1 MAVIFAAI
9 GGGAVIAAIAASD
22 DYGDHS
28 DYSAYS
34 NQAEQER
41 KRKLEKRHQP
51 NALRQTTQGS
61 GCHGGFGSRNVHGC
75 PVESGGGEKMPQQ
88 EERGFRRKNH
98 HGDRPAFG
106 ADRRDTGGVMPYD
119 VRCNQPFCR
128 HDGQHGGEI

>member
-41 KRKLEKRHQP
+41 KRKLETAIEDLSTYKKSDINPMLVQSRAEAERKRH
-51 NALRQTTQGS
+51 NKKKGAS
-61 GCHGGFGSRNVHGC
+61 A
-75 PVESGGGEKMPQQ
+75 EKTIT
-88 EERGFRRKNH
+88 EI
-98 HGDRPAFG
+98 DRLLA
-106 ADRRDTGGVMPYD
+106 RIDTI
-119 VRCNQPFCR
+119 QK
-128 HDGQHGGEI
+128 E

>member
-41 KRKLEKRHQP
+41 KRKLETVIEDLSSYKKSDINPMLYDKRVEMSMDVQSRAEEERKRH
-51 NALRQTTQGS
+51 NKKKGAS
-61 GCHGGFGSRNVHGC
+61 A
-75 PVESGGGEKMPQQ
+75 EKTIT
-88 EERGFRRKNH
+88 EI
-98 HGDRPAFG
+98 DRLLA
-106 ADRRDTGGVMPYD
+106 RIDTI
-119 VRCNQPFCR
+119 QK
-128 HDGQHGGEI
+128 E

>member
-41 KRKLEKRHQP
+41 KRKLETAIEDLSTYKKSDINPMLYDKRLKEADAMEVSEVEMSMDVQSRAEEERKRH
-51 NALRQTTQGS
+51 NKKKGAS
-61 GCHGGFGSRNVHGC
+61 A
-75 PVESGGGEKMPQQ
+75 EKTITEIDRLLARIDAIQ
-88 EERGFRRKNH
+88 EE
-98 HGDRPAFG
+98 
-106 ADRRDTGGVMPYD
+106 
-119 VRCNQPFCR
+119 
-128 HDGQHGGEI
+128 

>member
-41 KRKLEKRHQP
+41 KRKLETAIEDLSSYKKSDINPMLYDKR
-51 NALRQTTQGS
+51 LK
-61 GCHGGFGSRNVHGC
+61 
-75 PVESGGGEKMPQQ
+75 E
-88 EERGFRRKNH
+88 
-98 HGDRPAFG
+98 
-106 ADRRDTGGVMPYD
+106 ADAMEVF
-119 VRCNQPFCR
+119 VLWFVC
-128 HDGQHGGEI
+128 

>member
-41 KRKLEKRHQP
+41 KRKLETAIEDLSSYKKSDINPMLYDKRLKESDAMEVSEDEMSRDVQ
-51 NALRQTTQGS
+51 AGAEEDRQRRTE
-61 GCHGGFGSRNVHGC
+61 
-75 PVESGGGEKMPQQ
+75 VE
-88 EERGFRRKNH
+88 
-98 HGDRPAFG
+98 G
-106 ADRRDTGGVMPYD
+106 ASAAKTIT
-119 VRCNQPFCR
+119 
-128 HDGQHGGEI
+128 EIDQLLARIDKIQKE

>member
-41 KRKLEKRHQP
+41 KRKLETAIEDLSSYKKSDINPMLYDKRLKEVSEVEMSMDVQSRAEEERKRH
-51 NALRQTTQGS
+51 NKKKGAS
-61 GCHGGFGSRNVHGC
+61 A
-75 PVESGGGEKMPQQ
+75 EKTITEIDRLLARIDTIQ
-88 EERGFRRKNH
+88 EE
-98 HGDRPAFG
+98 
-106 ADRRDTGGVMPYD
+106 
-119 VRCNQPFCR
+119 
-128 HDGQHGGEI
+128 